1 MLLKKHFPI
10 YFITFFS
17 KCKRFLQNLYI
28 ISLSIQR
35 RDVMT
40 VALEGSLAH
49 YRKDLEQAG
58 HLVVSLYDRTVPVD
72 AVIYENDSIINMPEF
87 SLGNSQNNAGVLMI
101 CAGHLPPE
109 TILGMLNQKSYGTGS
124 ILF

>member
-1 MLLKKHFPI
+1 
-10 YFITFFS
+10 
-17 KCKRFLQNLYI
+17 
-28 ISLSIQR
+28 
-35 RDVMT
+35 MT

-72 AVIYENDSIINMPEF
+72 AVIYENESIINMPEF
-87 SLGNSQNNAGVLMI
+87 MQSGTQNSNGILMI
-101 CAGHLPPE
+101 CAGQLSPE
-109 TILGMLNQKSYGTGS
+109 TILSMLNQKSYGAGS

>member
-1 MLLKKHFPI
+1 
-10 YFITFFS
+10 
-17 KCKRFLQNLYI
+17 
-28 ISLSIQR
+28 
-35 RDVMT
+35 MT

-101 CAGHLPPE
+101 CAGHLSPE